1 MLISRDLCLIN
12 PCWLFLSPYIPS
24 YALRHPRRPWVR
36 AVCSSPNWYTISC
49 TTGSDPHNSWHEK
62 VGLCCVKHRVWVPV
76 LFCMA
81 HMPEQLGNLCIPI
94 GRQGPVGSS
103 HLAWVIV
110 PPVSSSV
117 KHHVF
122 IQISFC
128 LTAEMNRIVFFF
140 LRKFCKSSEEQSV
153 SELLAPWMGLASH
166 VMPWLE
172 VYPILNNLW
181 FPEGM

>member
-1 MLISRDLCLIN
+1 MGDHIEGLNKVKACDILCFASVSRISHFIIEDESADQQRSVLD

-128 LTAEMNRIVFFF
+128 LTVEMNIIVFF
-140 LRKFCKSSEEQSV
+140 S
-153 SELLAPWMGLASH
+153 
-166 VMPWLE
+166 
-172 VYPILNNLW
+172 
-181 FPEGM
+181 

>member
-1 MLISRDLCLIN
+1 MKMLISRDLCLIN

-140 LRKFCKSSEEQSV
+140 PKKILQ
-153 SELLAPWMGLASH
+153 EL
-166 VMPWLE
+166 
-172 VYPILNNLW
+172 
-181 FPEGM
+181 